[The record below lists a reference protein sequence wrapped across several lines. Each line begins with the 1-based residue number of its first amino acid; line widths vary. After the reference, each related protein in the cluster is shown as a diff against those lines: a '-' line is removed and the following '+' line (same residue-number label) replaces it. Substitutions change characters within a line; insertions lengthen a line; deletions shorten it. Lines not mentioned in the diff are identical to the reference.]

1 MQHNGRLKLNCLCL
15 RNEQI
20 IMSFKEKGF
29 VTVKDVNG
37 KKVEE
42 IQSETIITV
51 TNKIT
56 KQEYGSDAEAAAD
69 VNDPNTATKK
79 EDIKRDVLI
88 DIKKMPDLLAKSD
101 LVKH

>member
-1 MQHNGRLKLNCLCL
+1 
-15 RNEQI
+15 
-20 IMSFKEKGF
+20 MSFKEKGF

-69 VNDPNTATKK
+69 VKDPNTATKK
-79 EDIKRDVLI
+79 EDIRRDVLI
-88 DIKKMPDLLAKSD
+88 DIKKMPSLLSKSD
-101 LVKH
+101 LVKR

>member
-1 MQHNGRLKLNCLCL
+1 
-15 RNEQI
+15 
-20 IMSFKEKGF
+20 MSFKEKGF

-69 VNDPNTATKK
+69 VKDPNTPTKK
-79 EDIKRDVLI
+79 EDIRRDVLI
-88 DIKKMPDLLAKSD
+88 DIKKMPALLSKSD
-101 LVKH
+101 LVKG

>member
-1 MQHNGRLKLNCLCL
+1 
-15 RNEQI
+15 
-20 IMSFKEKGF
+20 MSFKEKGF
-29 VTVKDVNG
+29 VTIKDVNG

-69 VNDPNTATKK
+69 VKDPNTATKK
-79 EDIKRDVLI
+79 EDIRRDVLI
-88 DIKKMPDLLAKSD
+88 DIKKMPSLLAKSD
-101 LVKH
+101 LVKA

>member
-1 MQHNGRLKLNCLCL
+1 MP
-15 RNEQI
+15 
-20 IMSFKEKGF
+20 FKEKGF

-42 IQSETIITV
+42 IQSEAVITV

-69 VNDPNTATKK
+69 VKDPNTPTKK
-79 EDIKRDVLI
+79 EDIRRDVLI
-88 DIKKMPDLLAKSD
+88 DIKKMPSLLSKSD
-101 LVKH
+101 LVKA

>member
-1 MQHNGRLKLNCLCL
+1 
-15 RNEQI
+15 
-20 IMSFKEKGF
+20 MSFKEKGF

-51 TNKIT
+51 TNKVT
-56 KQEYGSDAEAAAD
+56 GKEYGSDAEAAAD
-69 VNDPNTATKK
+69 VKDPNTTTKK

-88 DIKKMPDLLAKSD
+88 DIKKMPSLLSKSD
-101 LVKH
+101 LVKG

>member
-1 MQHNGRLKLNCLCL
+1 
-15 RNEQI
+15 
-20 IMSFKEKGF
+20 MSFKEKGF
-29 VTVKDVNG
+29 VTIKDVNG

-69 VNDPNTATKK
+69 VKDPNTTTQK
-79 EDIKRDVLI
+79 EDIRRDVLI
-88 DIKKMPDLLAKSD
+88 DIKKMPSLLAKSD
-101 LVKH
+101 LVKA

>member
-1 MQHNGRLKLNCLCL
+1 
-15 RNEQI
+15 
-20 IMSFKEKGF
+20 MSFKEKGF
-29 VTVKDVNG
+29 VTIKDING

-69 VNDPNTATKK
+69 VKDPNTTTKK
-79 EDIKRDVLI
+79 EDIRRDVLI
-88 DIKKMPDLLAKSD
+88 DIKKMPSLLAKSD
-101 LVKH
+101 LVNA

>member
-1 MQHNGRLKLNCLCL
+1 
-15 RNEQI
+15 
-20 IMSFKEKGF
+20 MSFKEKGF

-69 VNDPNTATKK
+69 VKDPNTTTKK
-79 EDIKRDVLI
+79 EDIRRDVLI
-88 DIKKMPDLLAKSD
+88 DIKKMPSLLSKSD
-101 LVKH
+101 LVKA

>member
-1 MQHNGRLKLNCLCL
+1 
-15 RNEQI
+15 
-20 IMSFKEKGF
+20 MSFKEKGF
-29 VTVKDVNG
+29 VTIKDVNG

-69 VNDPNTATKK
+69 VKDPTTITKK
-79 EDIKRDVLI
+79 EDIRRDVLI
-88 DIKKMPDLLAKSD
+88 DIKKMPSLLAKSD
-101 LVKH
+101 LVKA

>member
-1 MQHNGRLKLNCLCL
+1 
-15 RNEQI
+15 
-20 IMSFKEKGF
+20 MSFKEKGF
-29 VTVKDVNG
+29 VTIKDVNG

-69 VNDPNTATKK
+69 VKDPNTTTKK
-79 EDIKRDVLI
+79 EDIRRDVLI
-88 DIKKMPDLLAKSD
+88 DIQKMPSLLAKSA
-101 LVKH
+101 LVKA